1 MSTATTT
8 TTMTG
13 ARITVERRPV
23 GRVKQVPY
31 QNECVV
37 AAGSEHAA
45 ARRCPFDVIHRTA
58 VTAELEQSLARLAD
72 VEDADEVAVGGKGGE
87 EVGVV
92 WGGLEILL
100 ACFFFFETQMV

>member
-1 MSTATTT
+1 M
-8 TTMTG
+8 
-13 ARITVERRPV
+13 
-23 GRVKQVPY
+23 
-31 QNECVV
+31 
-37 AAGSEHAA
+37 
-45 ARRCPFDVIHRTA
+45 
-58 VTAELEQSLARLAD
+58 TAELEQSLARLAD